1 MLFCHVSLKCVH
13 VMSADSMAWLL
24 MMFPFVITGS
34 ARGVVCLLMHRMPS
48 FVTAALL
55 SGALWSTFA
64 ASDSVVDGS
73 GRPDLRLL
81 FVGNSLLYYNGGV
94 YKVQL
99 LPLAMH
105 AFQMHPESNAR

>member
-1 MLFCHVSLKCVH
+1 
-13 VMSADSMAWLL
+13 
-24 MMFPFVITGS
+24 
-34 ARGVVCLLMHRMPS
+34 MHRMPS

-94 YKVQL
+94 YKVHSFL
-99 LPLAMH
+99 LLAMH
-105 AFQMHPESNAR
+105 AFQMHPDSDAH

>member
-1 MLFCHVSLKCVH
+1 M
-13 VMSADSMAWLL
+13 
-24 MMFPFVITGS
+24 
-34 ARGVVCLLMHRMPS
+34 RRMPS

-55 SGALWSTFA
+55 FGALWGTLV

-99 LPLAMH
+99 FPLVMH
-105 AFQMHPESNAR
+105 AFEKHTESAAPNPCGMLVRHAERYTRLHFCRNQ